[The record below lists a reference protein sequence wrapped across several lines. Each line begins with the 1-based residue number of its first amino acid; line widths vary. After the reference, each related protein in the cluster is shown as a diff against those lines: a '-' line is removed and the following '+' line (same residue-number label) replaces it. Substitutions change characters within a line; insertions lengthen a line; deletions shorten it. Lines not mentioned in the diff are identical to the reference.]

1 MAEDQLFGELPEQPK
16 PQTDAAPAG
25 LPRLREPQRDQ
36 IELRAVD
43 IDSLIGE
50 DHPARVI
57 WCYVDGLELRE
68 LEDRIKAR
76 GERPGHPATSPRL
89 LLALWL
95 YATSDGV
102 GSARAL
108 ERLCESHDVYRWLCG
123 GVMIPLEV
131 GDTILGDNTSM
142 CTFTSWPPL
151 CFHTHSHGH
160 LLHALTPPPSPCPHR
175 CYPRSELLPLLLIAY
190 VGQPAPTHEEAA
202 HHLLALLHL
211 LPGDQLVP
219 LNVPVATLQSS

>member
-1 MAEDQLFGELPEQPK
+1 EQPK

-108 ERLCESHDVYRWLCG
+108 E
-123 GVMIPLEV
+123 
-131 GDTILGDNTSM
+131 
-142 CTFTSWPPL
+142 
-151 CFHTHSHGH
+151 
-160 LLHALTPPPSPCPHR
+160 
-175 CYPRSELLPLLLIAY
+175 
-190 VGQPAPTHEEAA
+190 
-202 HHLLALLHL
+202 
-211 LPGDQLVP
+211 
-219 LNVPVATLQSS
+219 